1 MTFSS
6 GDPIEKEAIGY
17 VRANVREIIKSVVGS
32 AEPSTSLPLSLFMA
46 GSPGAGK
53 TEFSTRIIP
62 LFEEGMGE
70 KIVRID
76 PDDLRAMMPGYKGN
90 NSHIFQPATSIG
102 VEKIHDYVIKHNINF
117 LLDGTFSNS
126 AKAHANI
133 QRSVNHKRIV
143 RVFYVFLEPKV
154 AWDFTLKREALEG
167 RRISKEVFV
176 DHLFNS
182 YKTVDSLKEAFGD
195 KITLYLI
202 DKKSI
207 TDANDFTLTEVK
219 TKISDHQTINHD
231 KNFLLNTL

>member
-1 MTFSS
+1 
-6 GDPIEKEAIGY
+6 
-17 VRANVREIIKSVVGS
+17 
-32 AEPSTSLPLSLFMA
+32 MA

-62 LFEEGMGE
+62 LFEKGLGE

-76 PDDLRAMMPGYKGN
+76 PDDLRTMMPGYKGN

-102 VEKIHDYVIKHNINF
+102 VEKIHDYVIKYNINF
-117 LLDGTFSNS
+117 LLDGTFSNT

-133 QRSVNHKRIV
+133 QRSINHSRIV
-143 RVFYVFLEPKV
+143 MVFYVFLEPKV

-176 DHLFNS
+176 NHLFNS

-195 KITLYLI
+195 QITLYLI

-207 TDANDFTLTEVK
+207 TNANDFTITEVN

-231 KNFLLNTL
+231 EVSLLNTL